1 MGSEPLDRKL
11 AAILYADVAG
21 YSRLTGEDE
30 DATHRTLSEY
40 LDLISETVESQ
51 RGRVM
56 HYAGDAV
63 LAKFNAAVDAL
74 SCAAAIQSELRARNQ
89 GLPDQRQVQFRIG
102 VNLGDVIEDR
112 GDIYGE
118 GVNVAA
124 RLQSLAEPGGICI
137 SESVRI
143 AIGKKLP
150 LEYEFLGAQQVKNIA
165 DPVRAY
171 RVRLENEAGPRAA
184 LTRSR
189 WVRRA
194 VVASVAVI
202 VLGVIVGGIAWLTPW
217 HVAEK
222 PTPAESMKLASQDS
236 PSIAVLPFTNMSGN
250 AEQEYFVD
258 GITEDL
264 ITELSKVAGLLVI
277 ARTST
282 FAYKGQSP
290 DLRQLG
296 QDLNVRYVLEGSVRK
311 ASDRLR
317 ITAQLIDASNG
328 YHLWAERYDRNL
340 SDVFALQDEITR
352 EIVSALRVKL
362 SGGERQSL
370 VRRYTDSVEAY
381 DFFLRGR
388 EQFAFR
394 TKEGALNAQAL
405 YEKAIALDLNFAQAY
420 SMLAWTHARMFLD
433 GWSEFPENSL
443 GQAYELARKAIEVD
457 DSQPLGYFVLGL
469 VQMFRKKHVE
479 AIAEAEKA
487 IVLNPNYAD
496 GYALLALSL
505 NYGGKPKEGRKVL
518 AKGMRLSPH
527 DSSAYLTILGQS
539 YFISGDYDEAIKA
552 FRRALER
559 NPSAQRP
566 HTWLAAAYAQAGNMH
581 GAQWEADQILTWD
594 PDFSSQRLQQTTPLK
609 DPADLHR
616 FLDGLRKAGLPE

>member
-1 MGSEPLDRKL
+1 MDERLPRKL

-30 DATHRTLSEY
+30 EGTHRALRAS
-40 LDLISETVESQ
+40 LDAITSHIQVQ
-51 RGRVM
+51 KGRVV

-63 LAKFNAAVDAL
+63 LAEFATVSNAL
-74 SCAAAIQSELRARNQ
+74 SCAVEAQRDLKARNQ
-89 GLPDQRQVQFRIG
+89 DLPDDRKVQFRMG
-102 VNLGDVIEDR
+102 VNLGEVLVDQDE
-112 GDIYGE
+112 IYGD
-118 GVNVAA
+118 GVNIAA
-124 RLQSLAEPGGICI
+124 RLETLAEPGGICI

-143 AIGKKLP
+143 AIGNKLP
-150 LEYEFLGAQQVKNIA
+150 LDYEFLGAQQVKNIA
-165 DPVRAY
+165 EPVRAY
-171 RVRLENEAGPRAA
+171 RVRLEDEAGRRAA
-184 LTRSR
+184 LTSSR
-189 WVRRA
+189 WVRR
-194 VVASVAVI
+194 VVLASVAVI
-202 VLGVIVGGIAWLTPW
+202 VLGVIVGGIAWLRPW

-236 PSIAVLPFTNMSGN
+236 PSIAVLPFTNMSGD
-250 AEQEYFVD
+250 AEQDYFVD

-282 FAYKGQSP
+282 FAYKDQSP
-290 DLRQLG
+290 NLRQVG

-328 YHLWAERYDRNL
+328 YHLWAERYDRHL

-352 EIVSALRVKL
+352 EIVSALKVEL

-381 DFFLRGR
+381 DHFLRGR

-394 TKEGALNAQAL
+394 TKEGALNAKGW
-405 YEKAIALDLNFAQAY
+405 YEKAIALDPSFAQAY

-433 GWSEFPENSL
+433 GWSELPESSL
-443 GQAYELARKAIEVD
+443 GQAYELAQKAIEID

-469 VQMFRKKHVE
+469 VQMFRKKHAE

-496 GYALLALSL
+496 GYALLAISLS
-505 NYGGKPKEGRKVL
+505 YGGKPKEGREVL

-527 DSSAYLTILGQS
+527 DSTAYLTILGQS

-552 FRRALER
+552 FRRAVER

-566 HTWLAAAYAQAGNMH
+566 HTWLAAAYAQAGQMH
-581 GAQWEADQILTWD
+581 NAQWEADQILTWD
-594 PDFSSQRLQQTTPLK
+594 PDFSSQRLRQTTPLK
-609 DPADLHR
+609 DPADLDR